1 MTKHVGRSRQKVTIP
16 KSLSLCCSLLK
27 NIKKESILYIS
38 AAWKKSFVHEA
49 RSKPPEIRDNTL
61 CLCHA
66 HLRTDGLVV
75 TVMYTGQNLQLNA
88 FRLGLKNISLSNR
101 LDNGQEEKII

>member
-1 MTKHVGRSRQKVTIP
+1 M
-16 KSLSLCCSLLK
+16 
-27 NIKKESILYIS
+27 YIT

-66 HLRTDGLVV
+66 HLRTDGPVV

-88 FRLGLKNISLSNR
+88 FWLGLKNISLSNR
-101 LDNGQEEKII
+101 LDNGQEQKIIFFLPLFGMACNLSVALNTDTRSVAFR